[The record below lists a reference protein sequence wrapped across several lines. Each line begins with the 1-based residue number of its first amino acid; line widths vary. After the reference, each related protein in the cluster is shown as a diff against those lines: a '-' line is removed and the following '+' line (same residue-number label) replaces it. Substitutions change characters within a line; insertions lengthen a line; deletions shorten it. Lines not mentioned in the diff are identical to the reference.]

1 MVAVLLLYPFG
12 AFMVNGR
19 KARQPNW
26 LDRAVLAISSP
37 LQRGLSIAL
46 DTAADAWRGYAALRG
61 VRDENNTLQAE
72 NQQLRAKVNQL
83 EEARAE
89 NERLKRMLGY
99 VQNGSGSQI
108 PARVVGV
115 NPVAAPLS
123 LRIDRGES
131 DGVHRGMPV
140 VTPDGIVGHIHRVSG
155 GYSDVVL
162 ITDPNSK
169 IGVRAQRSR
178 ARATASGGG
187 GNQTLRL
194 ENALR
199 TEDLEE
205 GDLIITSGTDGVY
218 PPGLVVGRI
227 TTIQRK
233 SYGMFQAAE
242 IIPAVDIAR
251 IEEVLVVLNPT
262 PRPASPAVDGRT
274 VSGGVR

>member
-12 AFMVNGR
+12 AFMINGR

-46 DTAADAWRGYAALRG
+46 DSTADAWRGYAALRG
-61 VRDENNTLQAE
+61 VRDENNSLQTE
-72 NQQLRAKVNQL
+72 NQQLRAKLNQL

-89 NERLKRMLGY
+89 NERLRRMLGY
-99 VQNGSGSQI
+99 AQSGPGSQI

-115 NPVAAPLS
+115 NPAAAPLS
-123 LRIDRGES
+123 LRIDRGEA

-140 VTPDGIVGHIHRVSG
+140 VTPDGVVGHVHRVSG

-162 ITDPNSK
+162 IADPNSK
-169 IGVRAQRSR
+169 IGVRTQRSR

-187 GNQTLRL
+187 GNQVLHL

-227 TTIQRK
+227 TGIQRK

-251 IEEVLVVLNPT
+251 LEEVLILASPVA
-262 PRPASPAVDGRT
+262 RPEPPAVDTRA

>member
-46 DTAADAWRGYAALRG
+46 DTAADGWRGYAALRG
-61 VRDENNTLQAE
+61 VRDENTTLQGE

-99 VQNGSGSQI
+99 VQNGPGSQI

-115 NPVAAPLS
+115 NPVATPLS
-123 LRIDRGES
+123 LRIP
-131 DGVHRGMPV
+131 DGV
-140 VTPDGIVGHIHRVSG
+140 VGHIHRVSG

-169 IGVRAQRSR
+169 IGVRSQRSR

-187 GNQTLRL
+187 GNQTLHL

-262 PRPASPAVDGRT
+262 TRPAPPVVDGRT

>member
-12 AFMVNGR
+12 AFMINGR

-46 DTAADAWRGYAALRG
+46 DSTADAWRGYAALRG
-61 VRDENNTLQAE
+61 VRDENNSLQTE
-72 NQQLRAKVNQL
+72 NQQLRAKLNQL

-89 NERLKRMLGY
+89 NERLRRMLGY
-99 VQNGSGSQI
+99 AQSGPGSQI

-115 NPVAAPLS
+115 NPAAAPLS
-123 LRIDRGES
+123 LRIDRGEA

-140 VTPDGIVGHIHRVSG
+140 VTPDGVVGHVHRVSG

-162 ITDPNSK
+162 IADPNSK
-169 IGVRAQRSR
+169 IGVRTQRSR

-187 GNQTLRL
+187 GNQVLHL

-227 TTIQRK
+227 TGIQRK

-251 IEEVLVVLNPT
+251 LEEVLIL
-262 PRPASPAVDGRT
+262 ASPVARPEPPA